1 MVAFYTEDEYSRAY
15 TELLELLKYVPAST
29 VQKIPKENIDMY
41 ELNKDKS
48 YEYHYDNDLSFEE
61 QNISHL
67 TKILIANL
75 YIEYWATDEER
86 AIIKEHDSKE
96 LEALEIE
103 KNKQYNTDD
112 IFASRKKKLEEK
124 AQNIENTSMIVIENT
139 NIFKKIMEKIK
150 KMLHLT

>member
-1 MVAFYTEDEYSRAY
+1 MVTFYTEDEYSRAY
-15 TELLELLKYVPAST
+15 TELLEILKYIPDSST
-29 VQKIPKENIDMY
+29 QKIPKENIEMY
-41 ELNKDKS
+41 ELNKDKN
-48 YEYHYDNDLSFEE
+48 YEYHYDNSLSFEE

-75 YIEYWATDEER
+75 YIDYWATDEER

-112 IFASRKKKLEEK
+112 IFANRKKKLEEK
-124 AQNIENTSMIVIENT
+124 VQNIEETSMIVIENT

>member
-1 MVAFYTEDEYSRAY
+1 MVTFYTEDEYSRAY
-15 TELLELLKYVPAST
+15 TELLEILKYIPTSSA
-29 VQKIPKENIDMY
+29 QKIPKENIDMY
-41 ELNKDKS
+41 ELNKDKN
-48 YEYHYDNDLSFEE
+48 YEYHYNNDLSFEE

-75 YIEYWATDEER
+75 YIDYWATDEER
-86 AIIKEHDSKE
+86 DIIKEHDSKE
-96 LEALEIE
+96 LESLEIE
-103 KNKQYNTDD
+103 KNKQYNTND

-139 NIFKKIMEKIK
+139 NIFKKIMEKVK

>member
-1 MVAFYTEDEYSRAY
+1 MVTFYTEDEYSRAY
-15 TELLELLKYVPAST
+15 TELLEVLKHFTTST
-29 VQKIPKENIDMY
+29 IEKIPKEVIEMY
-41 ELNKDKS
+41 ELNKDKD
-48 YEYHYDNDLSFEE
+48 YEYHYDTDLNFEE

-75 YIEYWATDEER
+75 YIDYWATDEER

-103 KNKQYNTDD
+103 KNNQYTTYD
-112 IFASRKKKLEEK
+112 IFANRKKKLEEK
-124 AQNIENTSMIVIENT
+124 AQNIENTSIMVIENT

-150 KMLHLT
+150 RLLHLT

>member
-1 MVAFYTEDEYSRAY
+1 MVTFYTEDEYSRAY
-15 TELLELLKYVPAST
+15 TELLEILKYVPAST
-29 VQKIPKENIDMY
+29 AQKIPKENIDMY
-41 ELNKDKS
+41 ELNKDKN
-48 YEYHYDNDLSFEE
+48 YEYHYNNDLSFEE

-75 YIEYWATDEER
+75 YIDYWATDEER
-86 AIIKEHDSKE
+86 DIIKEHDSKE

-139 NIFKKIMEKIK
+139 NIFKKIMEKVK

>member
-1 MVAFYTEDEYSRAY
+1 MVTFYTEDEYSRAY
-15 TELLELLKYVPAST
+15 TELLEILKYIPAIT
-29 VQKIPKENIDMY
+29 VEKIPKENIDMY
-41 ELNKDKS
+41 ELNKDKN

-75 YIEYWATDEER
+75 YIDYWATDEER
-86 AIIKEHDSKE
+86 SIIKEHDRKE

-112 IFASRKKKLEEK
+112 IFANRKKKLEEK
-124 AQNIENTSMIVIENT
+124 VQNIKNTSMIVVENT